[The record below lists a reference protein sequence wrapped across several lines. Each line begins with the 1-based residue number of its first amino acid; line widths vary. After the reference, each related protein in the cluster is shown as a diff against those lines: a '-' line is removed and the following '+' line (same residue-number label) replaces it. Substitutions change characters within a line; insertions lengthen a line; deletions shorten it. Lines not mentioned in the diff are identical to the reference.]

1 MIEVLPDSEGNVLI
15 LKAVGKLTDRDY
27 KEVLIPRLESIIHEH
42 GKARLLLDIGDQF
55 RGVEA
60 EAWWDDAHFGLTH
73 RNDFDKMGVI
83 GGPKWVEW
91 GLKLAKLIMN
101 GDIKSFSPSER
112 EQAVSWIKG

>member
-15 LKAVGKLTDRDY
+15 LKAAGKLTDRDY

-42 GKARLLLDIGDQF
+42 GKARLLLDMSDKFSGM
-55 RGVEA
+55 EA
-60 EAWWDDAHFGLTH
+60 EALWDDAHFGLTH

-91 GLKLAKLIMN
+91 GLKLAKLIMS
-101 GDIKSFSPSER
+101 GDIKSFSSTER
-112 EQAVSWIKG
+112 EEAVSWIKG